1 MVHVEKAGIYLS
13 KPITYVLVLIYLAQS
28 MLLIYLV
35 RDKYNLERT
44 IGDQHA
50 QIEKMQEK
58 LRIFKVIDDFQIGF
72 NDEEKG
78 KLTNVIL
85 SECDKYG
92 YDPMFLMGLI
102 IIESSLKRG
111 QVSHKGAQGLMQVM
125 PFVGRSL
132 ASESGVEWVNDETL
146 FDVEANIRIG
156 SLHLFRQILIF
167 ESVDKGL
174 VAYNHGE
181 TALRRR
187 LKSDKPMPRKYLKKV
202 FSKYQ
207 ELKEKYETV
216 S

>member
-1 MVHVEKAGIYLS
+1 MIHVEKAGIYLS
-13 KPITYVLVLIYLAQS
+13 KPITYILVLIYLAQS
-28 MLLIYLV
+28 GLLIFLV
-35 RDKYNLERT
+35 HDKFNLEKT
-44 IGDQHA
+44 IGDQHT

-58 LRIFKVIDDFQIGF
+58 MRIFKVIEDFSDGF
-72 NDEEKG
+72 NDEEKR

-92 YDPMFLMGLI
+92 YDPLFFMGLI
-102 IIESSLKRG
+102 LTESSLRRG
-111 QVSHKGAQGLMQVM
+111 QVSNKGAQGLMQVM

-132 ASESGVEWVNDETL
+132 ADESGVEWVNDETL

-156 SLHLFRQILIF
+156 SLHLFRQILQF

-187 LKSDKPMPRKYLKKV
+187 LRSDKPMPQKYLKKV

-207 ELKEKYETV
+207 ELKEKYGKP